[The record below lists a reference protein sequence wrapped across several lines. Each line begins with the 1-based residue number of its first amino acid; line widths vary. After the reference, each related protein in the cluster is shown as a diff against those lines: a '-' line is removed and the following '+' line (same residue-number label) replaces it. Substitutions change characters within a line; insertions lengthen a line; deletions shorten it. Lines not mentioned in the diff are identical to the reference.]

1 MPPIVKKQ
9 TTTKEKI
16 TVLILFFISLLY
28 FGGCWKLNLGS
39 WSNPGT
45 GFIPLMV
52 GIALFLS
59 TGIKLYQVYFPKKI
73 EGQPSVEDKDEKKN
87 YGAVYGL
94 LLSIILYPVLLG
106 YLKFLTTTIL
116 LLFPLFIL
124 LKYKNPI
131 YSLLLAVIISSAS
144 FLIFARF
151 LGVSLPSGA
160 LEEILYAIGR

>member
-1 MPPIVKKQ
+1 
-9 TTTKEKI
+9 
-16 TVLILFFISLLY
+16 
-28 FGGCWKLNLGS
+28 
-39 WSNPGT
+39 
-45 GFIPLMV
+45 MV